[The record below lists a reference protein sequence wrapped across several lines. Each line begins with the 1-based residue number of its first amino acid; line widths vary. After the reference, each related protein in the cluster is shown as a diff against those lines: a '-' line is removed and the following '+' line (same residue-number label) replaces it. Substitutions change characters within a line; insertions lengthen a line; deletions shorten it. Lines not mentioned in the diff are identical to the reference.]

1 MDQRKNPVRFV
12 NRFEETRYILEHT
25 RVERVSFKNG
35 PATLYR
41 IFRLM
46 DCITLEPVIQIA

>member
-25 RVERVSFKNG
+25 FEWK
-35 PATLYR
+35 
-41 IFRLM
+41 
-46 DCITLEPVIQIA
+46 E